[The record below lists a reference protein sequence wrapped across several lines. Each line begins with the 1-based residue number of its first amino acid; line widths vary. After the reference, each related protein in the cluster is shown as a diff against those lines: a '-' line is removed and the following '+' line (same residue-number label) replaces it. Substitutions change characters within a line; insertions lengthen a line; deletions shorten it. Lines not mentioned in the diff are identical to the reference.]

1 MKPVIYIDGKEGT
14 TGLQIFERLGSR
26 EDIDLILID
35 EDKRKDTEERKKFIN
50 AADIVFL
57 CLPDAA
63 AREAVALCDNPNT
76 RFIDASTAHRTHP
89 DWDYGFPE
97 LSAAHR
103 DAIIHSKRVANPGC
117 HASGLISSAYPL
129 VKLGIVP
136 ADYPLTCSSLTG
148 YSGGGKKL
156 IAEYEDEN
164 RDPRHDSHRIYGL
177 TLKHK
182 HLPEMT
188 HVCGL
193 TAAPVF
199 VPILG
204 DFYKGMAST
213 IMLHNKLLPGKP
225 TAQDIHAALANYYA
239 GQQMVSV
246 APFGGEEPVIYA
258 NTLAGHDSLK
268 LIVCGHEEQTIV
280 TALFDN
286 LGKGASGA
294 AVQNMNLMLGFDETT
309 GLTK

>member
-1 MKPVIYIDGKEGT
+1 M
-14 TGLQIFERLGSR
+14 
-26 EDIDLILID
+26 
-35 EDKRKDTEERKKFIN
+35 
-50 AADIVFL
+50 
-57 CLPDAA
+57 
-63 AREAVALCDNPNT
+63 
-76 RFIDASTAHRTHP
+76 
-89 DWDYGFPE
+89 
-97 LSAAHR
+97 
-103 DAIIHSKRVANPGC
+103 
-117 HASGLISSAYPL
+117 
-129 VKLGIVP
+129 
-136 ADYPLTCSSLTG
+136 
-148 YSGGGKKL
+148 
-156 IAEYEDEN
+156 
-164 RDPRHDSHRIYGL
+164 
-177 TLKHK
+177 
-182 HLPEMT
+182 
-188 HVCGL
+188 CGL